1 MEQEKKEVKKKK
13 FPVWAIILIII
24 VVLFVLGSLISGDD
38 ETTTDNSSND
48 TKSVETS
55 SDNDLVLEDG
65 YTAKL
70 GEYGVTYDVEGYVT
84 NNSDKDYTYVQIE
97 FTAYDSEGNTLGTCL
112 DNNSGLEKGGRWKF
126 SASCIEN
133 VDSIKS
139 VKLKELSGY

>member
-1 MEQEKKEVKKKK
+1 MEKEKTKKKM
-13 FPVWAIILIII
+13 PIWAVILIVIAVI
-24 VVLFVLGSLISGDD
+24 FILGSLLGSDD
-38 ETTTDNSSND
+38 ESNTTND
-48 TKSVETS
+48 SKSTTANVETS
-55 SDNDLVLEDG
+55 SKNDLVLEDG

-70 GEYGVTYDVEGYVT
+70 DEYGVSYNVEGYVT
-84 NNSDKDYTYVQIE
+84 NNSNKNYTYVQIE

-126 SASCIEN
+126 SAACLEN